1 MLGNYLFPEPY
12 GFSERVHPFRHS
24 VADAMNGETW
34 RPDSLEVKQKRIRRF
49 LLELF
54 PEPLVVEQR
63 SGGFEWSGQ
72 VTWPKE

>member
-34 RPDSLEVKQKRIRRF
+34 RPDSLEVKQ
-49 LLELF
+49 F